1 MATSIVQVIEQD
13 VKAVYSAFQNDDFA
27 NMNLFSNRIM
37 ANAILSE
44 DPRLTLLGFSLK
56 EIARIYGGIK
66 ARKDL
71 TTFATAKS
79 LGDVYIR
86 SINLKGDANEF
97 WEQYHLF
104 YNKIR
109 QHQQDEYEKES
120 YKENIQFTRFA
131 FHWLIQ
137 KLSEDRDM
145 LFKDHNQFV
154 RGILN
159 EMGRIFRVH
168 GGELVDLYTFSL
180 VRALQLYYDYTNYF
194 SKKERKEVIT
204 KSVLPYV
211 DEMTKTL
218 LRESVDPEEVTLLL
232 QRIIVDW
239 RIAYIHFMER
249 PRFVPIEKEE
259 GVPITE
265 ETKRKISETVTKAL
279 EEEVK

>member
-1 MATSIVQVIEQD
+1 MATNILQVIEQD
-13 VKAVYSAFQNDDFA
+13 VKATYSAFQADDFA
-27 NMNLFSNRIM
+27 DMNLFSNRIM
-37 ANAILSE
+37 ANAILGE
-44 DPRLTLLGFSLK
+44 DPRLTLLGFCLK
-56 EIARIYGGIK
+56 EVARIYGRIK

-86 SINLKGDANEF
+86 SINLKGDINEF

-109 QHQQDEYEKES
+109 QHQQDEHEKES

-131 FHWLIQ
+131 FRWLIQ

-154 RGILN
+154 RGILS
-159 EMGRIFRVH
+159 EMERIFRVH
-168 GGELVDLYTFSL
+168 GGELVDLYSFSL
-180 VRALQLYYDYTNYF
+180 VRALHLYYDYTDYF
-194 SKKERKEVIT
+194 SKNERMEVIT
-204 KSVLPYV
+204 KSVFPYV
-211 DEMTKTL
+211 DEMVKTL
-218 LRESVDPEEVTLLL
+218 VKDSVDPEEVTLLL
-232 QRIIVDW
+232 RRIIVAW
-239 RIAYIHFMER
+239 RIAYMYFMER
-249 PRFVPIEKEE
+249 PRIVPIQREE